1 MAAGGYAEDGTLKPV
16 SAPIPL
22 EPNNGL
28 NNVRGA
34 VAINRNLQ
42 LPASATSQFLVNVVD
57 NPTIDYMNENQAGYV
72 VFARVVSG
80 MEVIDAI
87 AAVAANEENRPI
99 TPVTINRVQR
109 WR

>member
-1 MAAGGYAEDGTLKPV
+1 MASTMFG
-16 SAPIPL
+16 
-22 EPNNGL
+22 
-28 NNVRGA
+28 VRLPSIATFGA
-34 VAINRNLQ
+34 TG
-42 LPASATSQFLVNVVD
+42 ATSQFLMNVVD